1 MTTQPV
7 RPSQHAPSARPAAL
21 LAMSSG
27 LDAELFTPEQRR
39 RLGGLVTLLAESA
52 VPDLGAVP
60 DETAARVEILV
71 TGWGAPRIDA
81 SVLGRMPRLRAIVHT
96 AGTVAP
102 FVGRAVWERE
112 DIVVSTAAQANA
124 VPVAEYALAQILLAG
139 KRSVARS
146 ADHRRARGR
155 EGAWTATGRTGNY
168 GAVAGL
174 IGASRTG
181 RLTAEH
187 LQRFDIEVLVH
198 DPFAG
203 AEEIAALGARKVDL
217 EELFRASDVVSL
229 HAPDVPS
236 TRGMITAEH
245 FALMREGTTF
255 LNTARPA
262 LVDEDALRAEPRT
275 ILLYEAPHKLRA
287 TLDDLAAVC
296 GPDRPVTLCRELT
309 KLHEEIFKTTLG
321 EAAARYAGEEPR
333 GEFVLVL
340 AGAPEGAGE
349 AEAPPT
355 LAEAAAAARRLMEG
369 GLPPAAAAR
378 QAAAGTPYSKG
389 DVYRELI
396 RAQAEDPKK

>member
-1 MTTQPV
+1 MK
-7 RPSQHAPSARPAAL
+7 AL
-21 LAMSSG
+21 LAMPGG
-27 LDAELFTPEQRR
+27 LQHRMFSPAQLA
-39 RLGGLVTLLAESA
+39 RLGELVEVDVSRT
-52 VPDLGAVP
+52 VPDLAAAGD
-60 DETAARVEILV
+60 DELAQVEVLL
-71 TGWGAPRIDA
+71 TGWGSPAVDA
-81 SVLGRMPRLRAIVHT
+81 ATLSRMPRLRALVHT
-96 AGTVAP
+96 AGTVR
-102 FVGRAVWERE
+102 FVATDALWERE
-112 DIVVSTAAQANA
+112 DVLITSATEANA

-262 LVDEDALRAEPRT
+262 LVDEDALRAELVSGR
-275 ILLYEAPHKLRA
+275 ISAVLDVH
-287 TLDDLAAVC
+287 DDLA
-296 GPDRPVTLCRELT
+296 PDDPLWDLSNVQLTPHIAGSQGNELHR
-309 KLHEEIFKTTLG
+309 LADSALEELG
-321 EAAARYAGEEPR
+321 RLSR
-333 GEFVLVL
+333 GETPLHAL
-340 AGAPEGAGE
+340 D
-349 AEAPPT
+349 
-355 LAEAAAAARRLMEG
+355 RSRLDIT
-369 GLPPAAAAR
+369 A
-378 QAAAGTPYSKG
+378 
-389 DVYRELI
+389 
-396 RAQAEDPKK
+396 

>member
-1 MTTQPV
+1 M
-7 RPSQHAPSARPAAL
+7 RAL
-21 LAMSSG
+21 LAMPDG
-27 LDAELFTPEQRR
+27 LQHRMLSPAQLA
-39 RLGGLVTLLAESA
+39 RLGELVEVDVSRT
-52 VPDLGAVP
+52 VPDLAAAHD
-60 DETAARVEILV
+60 DELAQVEVLL
-71 TGWGAPRIDA
+71 TGWGSPAVDA
-81 SVLGRMPRLRAIVHT
+81 ATLSRMPRLRALVHT
-96 AGTVAP
+96 AGTVR
-102 FVGRAVWERE
+102 FVATDALWERE
-112 DIVVSTAAQANA
+112 DVLITSATEANA

-262 LVDEDALRAEPRT
+262 LVDEDALRAELVSGR
-275 ILLYEAPHKLRA
+275 ISAVLDVH
-287 TLDDLAAVC
+287 DDLA
-296 GPDRPVTLCRELT
+296 PDDPLWDLSNVQLTPHIAGSQGNELHR
-309 KLHEEIFKTTLG
+309 LADSALEELG
-321 EAAARYAGEEPR
+321 RLSR
-333 GEFVLVL
+333 GETPLHAL
-340 AGAPEGAGE
+340 D
-349 AEAPPT
+349 
-355 LAEAAAAARRLMEG
+355 RSRLDIT
-369 GLPPAAAAR
+369 A
-378 QAAAGTPYSKG
+378 
-389 DVYRELI
+389 
-396 RAQAEDPKK
+396 